1 MKGWTTLLVW
11 ICLFMAGDLTV
22 SAADNIRL
30 TNGEWAP
37 YLSEKLPHYGA
48 ASHLVAEA
56 FKAVGVE
63 TIYGFFPWK
72 RSYKLA
78 KEGHWQGTLV
88 WVHTAERA
96 KDFYYSE
103 IVVRD
108 PEYLFHLKSRD
119 LGWETPADLVGLII
133 GTTLHT
139 VYPPLEKAAAQ
150 GILKLERAGNYDTLY
165 KRLLRYRIDA
175 IPQVSQVGRYYQ
187 QMTLSPEERQRITY
201 SSTVLQE
208 REYHLILS
216 RKAKG
221 SQALLERFNQ
231 GLAIIR
237 SNGTY
242 AQIINS
248 LRNGAYDR

>member
-1 MKGWTTLLVW
+1 MKRWTALLVC
-11 ICLFMAGDLTV
+11 ICLLAAGDPTA
-22 SAADNIRL
+22 SAADSVRL
-30 TNGEWAP
+30 TNGEWPP
-37 YLSEKLPHYGA
+37 YLSDKLPHYGA
-48 ASHLVAEA
+48 ASHLVTEA
-56 FKAVGVE
+56 FKAAGVE
-63 TIYGFFPWK
+63 TVYGFFPWK
-72 RSYKLA
+72 RSYKQA
-78 KEGHWQGTLV
+78 REGHWQGTLV
-88 WVHTAERA
+88 WVYTAERA
-96 KDFYYSE
+96 RDFYYSE
-103 IVVRD
+103 VVIRD
-108 PEYLFHLKSRD
+108 PEYLFHLKTRD
-119 LGWETPADLVGLII
+119 LDWKTPADLSGLII

-139 VYPPLEKAAAQ
+139 AYPPLEKAAAE

-165 KRLLRYRIDA
+165 KRLLRHRIDA

-216 RKAKG
+216 KRAKG
-221 SQALLERFNQ
+221 SPALMERFNQ

-242 AQIINS
+242 ARIISS